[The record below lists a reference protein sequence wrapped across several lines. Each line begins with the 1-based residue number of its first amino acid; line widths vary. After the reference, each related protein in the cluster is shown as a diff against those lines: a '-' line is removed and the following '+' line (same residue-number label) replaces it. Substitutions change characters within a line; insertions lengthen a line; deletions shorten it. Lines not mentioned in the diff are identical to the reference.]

1 MDIHNFD
8 KHLEHLIDSV
18 KKGEKKITKNGKI
31 IDDWSKVSDD
41 NRMFVLKF
49 EKQLEGDSISS
60 GRIIKYIYMLKTLSE
75 LLGNKRFDK
84 ANKDDII
91 NVVGKANKKNWS
103 DWTKR
108 DFKDS
113 LKRFY
118 KWLRN
123 TDVYPEEVK
132 WIENTKIK
140 SNKLPKT
147 LLTPEEVKTM
157 AEIASNPRDKALV
170 LALYESGCRIGELLT
185 MTIDSVQPHEH
196 GVVIT
201 VDGKTGMRRILLIA
215 SAPAMLNWLNVHP
228 LKDEPSKPFWVG
240 IRNFADKKKGKYEQ
254 IGYRAVVKNLE
265 NLAKMAGIKKKVN
278 PHNFRH
284 SRATLMANHLTDA
297 QLKEMF
303 GWTQDSD
310 MAKMY
315 IHMAGKNID
324 DALLNYY
331 GLLTEKEKEDG
342 REKVKTV
349 VKCPRCKTANDPDS
363 KFCSKCWLALD
374 VKTAMDYDKEKDKI
388 LNLSIKELI
397 SDPKKAKQL
406 GKLIDNL
413 NILKEKLSK

>member
-1 MDIHNFD
+1 MDIHNFE

-18 KKGEKKITKNGKI
+18 RKGEKKIRKNGKTE
-31 IDDWSKVSDD
+31 DDWNKVSKD
-41 NRMFVLKF
+41 NRTFILKF

-60 GRIIKYIYMLKTLSE
+60 GRIIKYIYMLKTLST
-75 LLGNKRFDK
+75 LLGDKRFDK

-91 NVVGKANKKNWS
+91 DVVGKANKKNWS

-123 TDVYPEEVK
+123 TEEYPEEVK
-132 WIENTKIK
+132 WIGNTKIK

-147 LLTPEEVKTM
+147 LLTPEEVKAM
-157 AEIASNPRDKALV
+157 AEASSNPRDKAFI
-170 LALYESGCRIGELLT
+170 LALYESGCRIGELLG

-215 SAPAMLNWLNVHP
+215 AAPSMLNWLNVHP
-228 LKDEPSKPFWVG
+228 LKDETSVRLWVG
-240 IRNFADKKKGKYEQ
+240 IRNFADKKKGKYEP
-254 IGYRAVVKNLE
+254 IGYRAVVKMLE
-265 NLAKMAGIKKKVN
+265 NLAERAGIKKKVN
-278 PHNFRH
+278 PQNFRH

-297 QLKEMF
+297 QLKELF

-310 MAKMY
+310 MAKFY
-315 IHMAGKNID
+315 IHLAGKNID

-331 GLLTEKEKEDG
+331 GLLTEKEKQE
-342 REKVKTV
+342 RTEKVKTV
-349 VKCPRCKTANDPDS
+349 VKCPRCRTTNDPDS

-374 VKTAMDYDKEKDKI
+374 VKTALDYDKEKDQI
-388 LNLSIKELI
+388 LNMNIKDLI
-397 SDPKKAKQL
+397 ADPKKAKQL
-406 GKLIDNL
+406 GKLIDSL